1 MDKNEAALL
10 EFLKDIDVLQ
20 EVEKFSNQFNVFEI
34 LGVVNT
40 EIRHSNMLAW
50 LLNPKEIHGLDE
62 SFIKKLIQI
71 YINSFYKPDYQKNT
85 FKLLLSNFE
94 DVIVLREWN
103 NIDLLVISEQNKTVI
118 TIENKIW
125 SKESQH
131 QLKKYQQ
138 VIEREFPDYEKLF
151 IFLTPNGDEASDI
164 ETWHP
169 ISYKDIS
176 EGISETLVSK
186 ENTLSKETSDFIK
199 QYLNILRRYI
209 LGDEELEKICNDIY
223 FKHKRAL
230 DLIFEYKPDIL
241 NDISEMLQKLI
252 IEKETLVADYSS
264 KRFIRFTTQEL
275 DKKIP
280 LNETNNKW
288 TASRRMLLI
297 EVKNIDKATSIH
309 LVVGPADTEI
319 REHLHEIAVSNEKL
333 FKGARKNLTGQYTNL
348 FSKTLYKNNPNEEL
362 SHTEIL
368 EKTKRAFEKF
378 IDNDL
383 PKLEDVLIQN
393 FRHPAKNQDS
403 I

>member
-1 MDKNEAALL
+1 MDKDETALL
-10 EFLKDIDVLQ
+10 EFLKDIDTLQ
-20 EVEKFSNQFNVFEI
+20 EVERFSNQFNVFEI

-71 YINSFYKPDYQKNT
+71 YINSFYKADYQKNT

-94 DVIVLREWN
+94 DAIVLREWN
-103 NIDLLVISEQNKTVI
+103 NIDLLIVSEQNKTVI

-138 VIEREFPDYEKLF
+138 VIDREFQNYEKLF

-164 ETWHP
+164 ETWQH

-176 EGISETLVSK
+176 EGINEILVSK
-186 ENTLSKETSDFIK
+186 ENILSKETSGFIK
-199 QYLNILRRYI
+199 QYLNILRRHI

-241 NDISEMLQKLI
+241 NDISEKSQKII
-252 IEKETLVADYSS
+252 IEKESLVADYSS
-264 KRFIRFTTQEL
+264 KRYIRFTTEEL

-280 LNETNNKW
+280 LNETSNRW
-288 TASRRMLLI
+288 TASRRILLF

-309 LVVGPADTEI
+309 LVIGPGDAKI
-319 REHLHEIAVSNEKL
+319 REYLHEIAISNEKL
-333 FKGARKNLTGQYTNL
+333 FKGVRKTLTGQYTNI

-362 SHTEIL
+362 THTEIL
-368 EKTKRAFEKF
+368 EKTKRTFEKF
-378 IDNDL
+378 IDSEL
-383 PKLEDVLIQN
+383 PKIENVLIQN
-393 FRHPAKNQDS
+393 FSYPL
-403 I
+403 